1 MKGAAGTNGSRRSN
15 AAGTKLLAITVGF
28 SLLLREGFAKLGQIM
43 IGVLDRVR
51 NGGELNQE
59 RGSGMKVRPGG
70 RRGALILAVG
80 LMAGLILAAGASAR
94 AERSHPLVKLE
105 TSMGDITLEL
115 YPDKAPVTVA
125 NFLEYVKAGFFDGTI
140 FHRVINGFM
149 IQGGGLDAQ
158 MNKKPTRAPI
168 NNEADNG
175 LTNDAYTV
183 AMARTGDP
191 NSATAQFFISVAN
204 NTFLNHTAK
213 TPQGWGYAVFAKVVK
228 GKEVVDKIKAVP
240 TTTRHSYEN
249 VPQAPVTII
258 KATVV
263 QN

>member
-1 MKGAAGTNGSRRSN
+1 MK
-15 AAGTKLLAITVGF
+15 
-28 SLLLREGFAKLGQIM
+28 LRL
-43 IGVLDRVR
+43 
-51 NGGELNQE
+51 
-59 RGSGMKVRPGG
+59 GG
-70 RRGALILAVG
+70 RRGTLILAVG
-80 LMAGLILAAGASAR
+80 LMAGLILGAGASAR
-94 AERSHPLVKLE
+94 AQRSHPLVKLE

-125 NFLEYVKAGFFDGTI
+125 NFLEYVKAGFFNGTI
-140 FHRVINGFM
+140 FHRVKNGFM

-158 MNKKPTRAPI
+158 LNKKPTRAPI
-168 NNEADNG
+168 KNEADNG

-213 TPQGWGYAVFAKVVK
+213 TPQGWGYAVFGKVVK

-240 TTTRHSYEN
+240 TTTRDSYEN
-249 VPQAPVTII
+249 VPQNPVTIN

>member
-1 MKGAAGTNGSRRSN
+1 MK
-15 AAGTKLLAITVGF
+15 ITG
-28 SLLLREGFAKLGQIM
+28 
-43 IGVLDRVR
+43 D
-51 NGGELNQE
+51 
-59 RGSGMKVRPGG
+59 G
-70 RRGALILAVG
+70 RRGALVLAVG
-80 LMAGLILAAGASAR
+80 LMVGLILGAGPRAR

-125 NFLEYVKAGFFDGTI
+125 NFLEYVKAGFYNGTI

-168 NNEADNG
+168 KNEADNG
-175 LTNDAYTV
+175 LTNDAYTI

-213 TPQGWGYAVFAKVVK
+213 TPQGWGYAVFGKVTK
-228 GKEVVDKIKAVP
+228 GKEVVDKIKTVA
-240 TTTRHSYEN
+240 TTTRGSYEN
-249 VPQAPVTII
+249 VPQEPVTII